1 MTEYLC
7 MTPEE
12 LALWQTRVDA
22 RAMVTSP
29 CVDCPL
35 WFSEEAKAQGR
46 CSTDRTV
53 SRISAKR
60 LGQMREASRR
70 WRRAQRTKAW
80 KDRLQADVEAV
91 RLARARAT
99 WDNDSAGTSSTS
111 VDSLIDAVPLLVP
124 GGAASSRHGQG
135 LDA

>member
-60 LGQMREASRR
+60 LEQMRLASRR
-70 WRRAQRTKAW
+70 WRRQQKTRAATLAW
-80 KDRLQADVEAV
+80 KAKLQSEVDVI
-91 RLARARAT
+91 RAT
-99 WDNDSAGTSSTS
+99 RAGT
-111 VDSLIDAVPLLVP
+111 I
-124 GGAASSRHGQG
+124 
-135 LDA
+135 